1 MAKEPDNNDKNA
13 LLEAALK
20 YVERGWSVFP
30 VTFENGKKK
39 GAFRWKRYQTK
50 AADVQRVR
58 RWFKDGRYPALGVIL
73 GPVSGDLACRDF
85 DEKNAYYAWTVDFP
99 DLAKTLPT
107 VETARGFHVYFT
119 AKADKTTHY
128 TDGELRGARSLCVL
142 PPSPHPDGIHQYR
155 WIVPL
160 PDGIPPKADPEVS
173 GLVGSRAEQSIRSIP
188 SIPSIPS
195 NQSIPIARGLQG
207 HVQKAILR
215 TLPNKPGQRNTQ
227 IFRFARALKAIPGL
241 ADCGAEA
248 MRPYVDQ
255 WYSQALQFIATKTFP
270 DTWYDFQVAWL
281 NVHTPL
287 GSNPLA
293 EALEAAKANPIPD
306 FPYTEEKFRLLVAW
320 CREMQARTLEADQTF
335 WISVRDAEEHLGIS
349 KSTASTWLRLLE
361 LEGWIKTVEK
371 GGTAKNHRKATRF
384 RYIGDDRAKA
394 AQEKNAENN

>member
-160 PDGIPPKADPEVS
+160 PDGPIPKVDPAKF
-173 GLVGSRAEQSIRSIP
+173 GFVGDSVQQKQTDVSRADRAYRGKQ
-188 SIPSIPS
+188 
-195 NQSIPIARGLQG
+195 IAKGCEDEIEN
-207 HVQKAILR
+207 AIQA
-215 TLPNKPGQRNTQ
+215 TLPTGPGTRNQ
-227 IFRFARALKAIPGL
+227 QVFQLARALKGIPSLANQSPGSLRWIVEKWHALALPHIRTQPFEETWIDFLKGWPRVLTPMRLNLLGDALKAARDNPVAGL
-241 ADCGAEA
+241 TYDTEDV
-248 MRPYVDQ
+248 RVLV
-255 WYSQALQFIATKTFP
+255 ALCR
-270 DTWYDFQVAWL
+270 
-281 NVHTPL
+281 
-287 GSNPLA
+287 
-293 EALEAAKANPIPD
+293 ELEASVGDVPFFLASRTAG
-306 FPYTEEKFRLLVAW
+306 RLFGV
-320 CREMQARTLEADQTF
+320 D
-335 WISVRDAEEHLGIS
+335 H
-349 KSTASTWLRLLE
+349 STASRWLFLLE
-361 LEGWIKTVEK
+361 SDGWIETIEK
-371 GGTAKNHRKATRF
+371 GGTPERPRKATRF
-384 RYIGDDRAKA
+384 RYTGNHAAK
-394 AQEKNAENN
+394 KPKK